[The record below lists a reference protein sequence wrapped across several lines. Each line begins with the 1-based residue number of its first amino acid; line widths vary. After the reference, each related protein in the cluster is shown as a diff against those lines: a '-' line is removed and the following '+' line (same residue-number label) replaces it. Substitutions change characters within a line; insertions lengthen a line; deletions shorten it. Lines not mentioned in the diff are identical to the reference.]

1 MASKVTMVKKRIALV
16 AIICVAA
23 ALAVVWMVR
32 SGKIAFLSLERHWT
46 IRVNGTPVPGEILS
60 NRFTA
65 IVTTRDEGKH
75 HSYQLFFEGD
85 TDFTGD
91 MGFIVD
97 CGQWVA
103 PQLPLLIETSN
114 YPPCK
119 RLLGVSDTG
128 RWPLIDKGKSMQCV
142 LKDQTIITISR

>member
-1 MASKVTMVKKRIALV
+1 MVKKRIALV
-16 AIICVAA
+16 AIICGAA
-23 ALAVVWMVR
+23 ALAVAWMVR
-32 SGKIAFLSLERHWT
+32 SGKIEFLFLERHWT
-46 IRVNGTPVPGEILS
+46 IRVNGTAVRGEILS
-60 NRFTA
+60 NKFTA
-65 IVTTRDEGKH
+65 IVTRRDEGKH

-119 RLLGVSDTG
+119 RLFGGVSDTG
-128 RWPLIDKGKSMQCV
+128 RWPLIDKGKSMQFV
-142 LKDQTIITISR
+142 LKDQTIITINR